1 MRHDTNPA
9 ALADSTAPLARVAH
23 PVVSDHTTDSHARED
38 LQREV
43 RELRNLETARS
54 QFLATV
60 SHELRTPLTAIHTY
74 AEALIDG
81 TLGEMEEDQRDAVR
95 SIVRATRQALD
106 MVDEI
111 LAFSRSG
118 GESAEL
124 APTSFAFGDL
134 LAEIRSTHESLLQRK
149 GLEFRAEA
157 RGDLPRLFADR
168 NKSEQALGN
177 LVANAIEFTPEGG
190 RVEVRG
196 TVHSDGEWL
205 EIEVR
210 DTGVGIPVERQEE
223 IFEEFVSLD
232 EDVERELGG
241 TGLGLSIARRIV
253 ELHGGRIG
261 VDSDRGRGSR
271 FYFTLPTEHNEAF
284 VSEHRERAAGRA

>member
-1 MRHDTNPA
+1 MVA
-9 ALADSTAPLARVAH
+9 EQTAETQAH
-23 PVVSDHTTDSHARED
+23 GD

-74 AEALIDG
+74 AEALADG
-81 TLGEMEEDQRDAVR
+81 TLGEMDADQSDAVR
-95 SIVRATRQALD
+95 SIVRATRQALE

-124 APTSFAFGDL
+124 APTSFDFQDL
-134 LAEIRSTHESLLQRK
+134 LSEIRSTHESLLERK
-149 GLEFRAEA
+149 RLDFLVRANGE
-157 RGDLPRLFADR
+157 LPRLFADR
-168 NKSEQALGN
+168 NKTEQALGN
-177 LVANAIEFTPEGG
+177 LVANAIEFTPDGG

-196 TVHSDGEWL
+196 AVDSGEEWL
-205 EIEVR
+205 QIEVI
-210 DTGVGIPVERQEE
+210 DTGVGIPAERQEE

-261 VDSDRGRGSR
+261 VESDRGRGSR
-271 FYFTLPTEHNEAF
+271 FYLTLPTERNEAF
-284 VSEHRERAAGRA
+284 AAEHREPASERA

>member
-1 MRHDTNPA
+1 MVGKQTTDE
-9 ALADSTAPLARVAH
+9 
-23 PVVSDHTTDSHARED
+23 PVVEG
-38 LQREV
+38 LQREL

-60 SHELRTPLTAIHTY
+60 SHELRTPLTAIHAY
-74 AEALIDG
+74 AEALVDG
-81 TLGEMEEDQRDAVR
+81 TLGELQTDQRDAVE
-95 SIVRATRQALD
+95 SIARATRQALE

-124 APTSFAFGDL
+124 TPSSFEFADL
-134 LAEIRSTHESLLQRK
+134 LGEIRTTHESLLRRK
-149 GLEFRAEA
+149 DLDFEVEA
-157 RGDLPRLFADR
+157 NGDLPRLFADR
-168 NKSEQALGN
+168 NKTEQALGN
-177 LVANAIEFTPEGG
+177 LVANAIEFTPTGG
-190 RVEVRG
+190 RIVVRG
-196 TVHSDGEWL
+196 AVRNGGQWI

-210 DTGVGIPVERQEE
+210 DTGVGIPAERQEE

-241 TGLGLSIARRIV
+241 TGLGLSITRRIV

-261 VDSDRGRGSR
+261 VESARGRGSR
-271 FYFTLPTEHNEAF
+271 FYFTLPTERNESF
-284 VSEHRERAAGRA
+284 VAEHRERAPERA

>member
-1 MRHDTNPA
+1 MVAEQTTEH
-9 ALADSTAPLARVAH
+9 LAH
-23 PVVSDHTTDSHARED
+23 GD

-74 AEALIDG
+74 AEALADG
-81 TLGEMEEDQRDAVR
+81 TLGAMDEDQSDAVR
-95 SIVRATRQALD
+95 SIVRATRQALE

-124 APTSFAFGDL
+124 APTRFAFEDL
-134 LAEIRSTHESLLQRK
+134 LSEIRSTHESLLERK
-149 GLEFRAEA
+149 RLDFRVGANGE
-157 RGDLPRLFADR
+157 LPKLFADR
-168 NKSEQALGN
+168 NKTEQALGN

-190 RVEVRG
+190 RVEVRATLASNG
-196 TVHSDGEWL
+196 RWL
-205 EIEVR
+205 RIEVV
-210 DTGVGIPVERQEE
+210 DTGVGIPAERQDE

-232 EDVERELGG
+232 QDVERELGG
-241 TGLGLSIARRIV
+241 TGLGLSIARRLV

-261 VDSDRGRGSR
+261 VESDRGSGSR
-271 FYFTLPTEHNEAF
+271 FYLTLPTERNEAF
-284 VSEHRERAAGRA
+284 VAEHREHAGERA

>member
-1 MRHDTNPA
+1 VVAEQTLENR
-9 ALADSTAPLARVAH
+9 ALD
-23 PVVSDHTTDSHARED
+23 D
-38 LQREV
+38 LQREL

-74 AEALIDG
+74 AEALVDG
-81 TLGEMEEDQRDAVR
+81 TLGEMEDDQRDAVR

-124 APTSFAFGDL
+124 SPSRFAFGDL
-134 LAEIRSTHESLLQRK
+134 LADIRSTHESLLRRK
-149 GLEFRAEA
+149 RLEFRVDADGEI
-157 RGDLPRLFADR
+157 PRLFADR

-196 TVHSDGEWL
+196 TARPGGEWL

-210 DTGVGIPVERQEE
+210 DTGVGIPVERQDE

-241 TGLGLSIARRIV
+241 TGLGLSIARRLV

-261 VDSDRGRGSR
+261 VESDRGTGSR
-271 FYFTLPTEHNEAF
+271 FWFTLPTERNEAF
-284 VSEHRERAAGRA
+284 VAEHRERAAGRA

>member
-1 MRHDTNPA
+1 MVAEQTTEK
-9 ALADSTAPLARVAH
+9 LAH
-23 PVVSDHTTDSHARED
+23 GD

-74 AEALIDG
+74 AEALTDG
-81 TLGEMEEDQRDAVR
+81 TLGEMDEDQSDAVR
-95 SIVRATRQALD
+95 SIARATRQALV

-124 APTSFAFGDL
+124 APSSFHFRDL
-134 LAEIRSTHESLLQRK
+134 LSEIRSTHESLLERK
-149 GLEFRAEA
+149 RLDFSVRANGE
-157 RGDLPRLFADR
+157 LPCLFADR
-168 NKSEQALGN
+168 NKTEQALGN

-196 TVHSDGEWL
+196 AARSDGEWIQ
-205 EIEVR
+205 IEVV
-210 DTGVGIPVERQEE
+210 DTGVGIPVERQDD

-261 VDSDRGRGSR
+261 VESDRGRGSC
-271 FYFTLPTEHNEAF
+271 FYFTLPTERNEAF
-284 VSEHRERAAGRA
+284 VADHHERAGERA